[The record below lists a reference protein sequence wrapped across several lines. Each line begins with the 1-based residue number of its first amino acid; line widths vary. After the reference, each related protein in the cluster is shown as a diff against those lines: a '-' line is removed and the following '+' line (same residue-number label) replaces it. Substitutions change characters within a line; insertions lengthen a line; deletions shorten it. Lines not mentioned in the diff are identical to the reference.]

1 MDFKN
6 NFEHVIYYKT
16 SQYKWIIGFLVV
28 ISFIIYS
35 FYSFGVIPLTPYQL
49 FIIHGGIGVLVL
61 RSILLWVK
69 QKNKILFGL
78 NNKWLFYDK
87 EGWIIWN
94 DIKSFEISSVVIG
107 RNSSKTLKITLHEG
121 AEVLKKM
128 GKVKQFY
135 YLINASFFGY
145 EPHSFPPLFEKIV
158 PVKLEKL
165 VRLFE
170 TYRINFGLSPKV
182 KIKNLA
188 NKKQTNY

>member
-1 MDFKN
+1 
-6 NFEHVIYYKT
+6 
-16 SQYKWIIGFLVV
+16 
-28 ISFIIYS
+28 
-35 FYSFGVIPLTPYQL
+35 
-49 FIIHGGIGVLVL
+49 
-61 RSILLWVK
+61 
-69 QKNKILFGL
+69 
-78 NNKWLFYDK
+78 
-87 EGWIIWN
+87 
-94 DIKSFEISSVVIG
+94 
-107 RNSSKTLKITLHEG
+107 
-121 AEVLKKM
+121 M